1 MELERISRP
10 LECEEWNSF
19 FERKTVAAFPS
30 DANLLQA
37 DPRPGQQPGHLI
49 LRLRGPGPTFTVT
62 VSDMC
67 FR

>member
-10 LECEEWNSF
+10 LECEECNSF
-19 FERKTVAAFPS
+19 FARKTVVALPS

-37 DPRPGQQPGHLI
+37 DPRPGQQPRHLI
-49 LRLRGPGPTFTVT
+49 PRLCGPGPTSTVT